1 MCKWLLV
8 GKMAAMDVSGSWVS
22 WEEAAELAGVRVPTI
37 EHAVR
42 VNRINHRPRNG
53 PQPTLDRDSV
63 LAWASWYREVKQGQV
78 QRRAERER
86 LREASPRRRRERGDG
101 GASRAQRLAA
111 LAQAAGTVD
120 AEGDG
125 GGAAAEWLSVQAAA
139 LALSCSVSSVARWAE
154 AGLLVVS
161 VAAGEAQLSRE
172 SVSRLVAERA
182 ADAQG
187 WVSQADAAA
196 IVGCSHARVPE
207 LVAQGLLIQRPGPRG
222 QASISR
228 ESADEAAQVWA
239 DRQAAAHAA
248 REARAAKRPSN
259 AAPNDGQV
267 WVTTETS
274 ALALGMSRN
283 GVGERIRAGTLPAV
297 LRGNR
302 YWLRRTD
309 VETASAARAFRRSQN
324 DFARH
329 SEAL

>member
-1 MCKWLLV
+1 
-8 GKMAAMDVSGSWVS
+8 MAVVDGSARWVS

-42 VNRINHRPRNG
+42 VNRINRRTRNG
-53 PQPTLDRDSV
+53 SQPTLDRDSV
-63 LAWASWYREVKQGQV
+63 LAWASWYREVKQGQA
-78 QRRAERER
+78 QRRTERER
-86 LREASPRRRRERGDG
+86 LREASPRRRRERGAG
-101 GASRAQRLAA
+101 GASRAQQLAA
-111 LAQAAGTVD
+111 LAQTAGT
-120 AEGDG
+120 AGIAGG
-125 GGAAAEWLSVQAAA
+125 GGATAAEWMSVPAAA
-139 LALSCSVSSVARWAE
+139 LALGCSASSVVRWAE
-154 AGLLVVS
+154 SGLLTVG
-161 VAAGEAQLSRE
+161 VAGGDVKLSRE
-172 SVSRLVAERA
+172 SVDRLVVERA
-182 ADAQG
+182 ADAHG
-187 WVSQADAAA
+187 WVSQAEAAG

-207 LVAQGLLIQRPGPRG
+207 LVVEGLLVQRPGPRG

-267 WVTTETS
+267 WVTTETA

-309 VETASAARAFRRSQN
+309 VETASAARVFRRSQN
-324 DFARH
+324 DFAGH